1 MSVYISFH
9 TAHYAIFAETS
20 MLMTQND
27 FLPSCNLMELDVTG
41 NTTITDSNN
50 TSTVT
55 LDGVVYTYREISISM
70 DFLSGIF
77 MNIEQKPEYTG

>member
-1 MSVYISFH
+1 
-9 TAHYAIFAETS
+9 

-41 NTTITDSNN
+41 NTTITDSKN

-55 LDGVVYTYREISISM
+55 LDGVVYMYREIIISM

>member
-1 MSVYISFH
+1 
-9 TAHYAIFAETS
+9 

-41 NTTITDSNN
+41 NTTITDSKN

-55 LDGVVYTYREISISM
+55 LDGVVYMYREISISM

>member
-1 MSVYISFH
+1 
-9 TAHYAIFAETS
+9 

-27 FLPSCNLMELDVTG
+27 VLPSCNLMELDVTD

>member
-1 MSVYISFH
+1 M
-9 TAHYAIFAETS
+9 FAETS

-41 NTTITDSNN
+41 NTTITDSKN

-55 LDGVVYTYREISISM
+55 LDGVVYMYREISISM